1 MATIKVFYTEG
12 YNTWIVKEPVEIN
25 TDDYP
30 ELEGMSKEEIEKYL
44 TQNASEM
51 RSSEGDDADS
61 YSLYDECFDQ
71 DDKRV
76 KEYNNEVSFQ
86 IELENEK

>member
-1 MATIKVFYTEG
+1 MAYIKVFYTEG

-25 TDDYP
+25 IDDYP

-44 TQNASEM
+44 TENADKM
-51 RSSEGDDADS
+51 KSSEGDDADS

-71 DDKRV
+71 DERRT

-86 IELENEK
+86 IELENE

>member
-25 TDDYP
+25 TDDYS
-30 ELEGMSKEEIEKYL
+30 ELQGLSKEEIEAYL
-44 TQNASEM
+44 TKNAESM
-51 RSSEGDDADS
+51 KSSEGDDANT

-71 DDKRV
+71 EEIRN
-76 KEYNNEVSFQ
+76 KEYNNEISFQ
-86 IELENEK
+86 IEID

>member
-1 MATIKVFYTEG
+1 MAHIKVFYTEG

-44 TQNASEM
+44 TKNASNM
-51 RSSEGDDADS
+51 KSSEGDDPDS
-61 YSLYDECFDQ
+61 YSLYDECSEMSDV
-71 DDKRV
+71 RV
-76 KEYNNEVSFQ
+76 KEYNHETSFQ
-86 IELENEK
+86 IEE